1 MILRTGWQF
10 NPSSFHSY
18 RPLYILVQFSS
29 VAQSCLILC
38 DPMECSTPGF
48 PVHHQLLELA
58 QTHIH
63 RVGDAIQP
71 SHPLPSPSP
80 PAFNL
85 SQHQGHCTLAFN
97 FGHGIAD
104 HNMTAT
110 APGITSSHSIQDKK
124 REMHKSILPIKGLS
138 PFNPRRRFSTPPTEI
153 PLCLIGQ
160 D

>member
-1 MILRTGWQF
+1 MILHLRKCGPCPCCSGT
-10 NPSSFHSY
+10 
-18 RPLYILVQFSS
+18 
-29 VAQSCLILC
+29 QSCLALC
-38 DPMECSTPGF
+38 NPWDCCMPGSHVLHRV
-48 PVHHQLLELA
+48 PELT
-58 QTHIH
+58 QTHAH

-97 FGHGIAD
+97 FSHGIAD